1 LPDGSKVWLA
11 ADSRLKYPRSFAANR
26 RDLYLEGEAFFEV
39 TRNPQKPFVVQLVAG
54 AVRVLGTSFDIKAY
68 KSHHEIITSVAT
80 GKVAFIP
87 GHSSHADTVLL
98 VPNKKSVYNIDS
110 HKTEVKETDAQA
122 DKAWIDG
129 ILLFDAITLG
139 EIAVIL
145 ERYYG
150 KTVVFREERL
160 KKYRYTGKFANN
172 SPAEILHYLSKT
184 KAFTYT
190 VSDSL
195 IVIGR

>member
-1 LPDGSKVWLA
+1 M
-11 ADSRLKYPRSFAANR
+11 
-26 RDLYLEGEAFFEV
+26 
-39 TRNPQKPFVVQLVAG
+39 VQLGAG

-68 KSHHEIITSVAT
+68 KVQQEIITSVAT
-80 GKVAFIP
+80 GRVAFIP
-87 GHSSHADTVLL
+87 AAYQGKDSVFLT
-98 VPNKKSVYNIDS
+98 PNKKSVYNTRS
-110 HKTEVKETDAQA
+110 GQLTVKETDALA

-129 ILLFDAITLG
+129 TLLFDGLTLE
-139 EIAVIL
+139 EIGLAL

-150 KTVVFREERL
+150 KTVLFKDRQV
-160 KKYRYTGKFANN
+160 KGYRYTGKFANN
-172 SPAEILHYLSKT
+172 SPAEILGYFSKT